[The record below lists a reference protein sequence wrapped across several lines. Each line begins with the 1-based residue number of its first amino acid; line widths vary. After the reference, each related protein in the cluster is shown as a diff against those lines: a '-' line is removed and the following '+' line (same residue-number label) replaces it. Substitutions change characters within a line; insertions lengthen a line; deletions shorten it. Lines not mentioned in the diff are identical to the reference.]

1 MKNVMILTGH
11 GEYAKGIRSNL
22 TFIAGENEDLYAV
35 DFLIDDTEE
44 TLKAKFKQILDE
56 TVGANYVFIC
66 DLLGGTPF
74 RCAAGLSQQQPG
86 IEVVCG
92 ITTGSLM
99 EALFLKDTMSIEELA
114 QSLVNKS
121 HESCVRFEMINKVK
135 TASDSLE
142 SDQDGI

>member
-22 TFIAGENEDLYAV
+22 TFIAGEHEDLYAV

-44 TLKAKFKQILDE
+44 TLKAKFKHILAE
-56 TVGANYVFIC
+56 TVGAHHVFVC

-74 RCAAGLSQQQPG
+74 RCAASLSQEQAG

-92 ITTGSLM
+92 ITSGSLM
-99 EALFLKDTMSIEELA
+99 EALFLKDTMSIEALA
-114 QSLVNKS
+114 QSLVDKS
-121 HESCVRFEMINKVK
+121 HESCVRFEIVNKVK
-135 TASDSLE
+135 NATDTFEIEL
-142 SDQDGI
+142 DGI